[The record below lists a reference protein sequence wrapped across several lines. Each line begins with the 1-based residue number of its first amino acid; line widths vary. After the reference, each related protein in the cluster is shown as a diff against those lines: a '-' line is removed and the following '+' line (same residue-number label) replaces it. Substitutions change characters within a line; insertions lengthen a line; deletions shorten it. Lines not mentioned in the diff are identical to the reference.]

1 MTFYDDEYLEIF
13 GGDELLFDK
22 IATTLQQGLFDPLD
36 KDPCSHV
43 NIEKFPNLEGYCVD
57 CGMNIPDIGEFQRIK
72 ESEITTKQ
80 PEKCPHE
87 NTYEGDNGL
96 HLCKDCNQEIE
107 IFNFEPEWRYYHGS
121 DNRSSKDPARCH
133 RGRAPGKSL
142 SKMFEELK
150 IDVPDAIKAQVESK
164 YNKVVGNNTVR
175 GKGRKSIVAACLFYT
190 YREFGEYRTS
200 DYVRNL
206 FKLTKKNMSDGL
218 SDYYTAFPEARTE
231 HTTPE
236 NLLRWIFTL
245 TGVDQSHYRKVVQI
259 SRYLENSSRLLE
271 RSSPQSV
278 ASAIVYFY
286 LCLFPE
292 HKFELGLTKNK
303 FAEKALLS
311 DITVT
316 KLVREAAVISQ
327 CMVAM

>member
-1 MTFYDDEYLEIF
+1 MDFYDDEYLEIF
-13 GGDELLFDK
+13 GGDETIFDK
-22 IATTLQQGLFDPLD
+22 VTNLIQKDLFEPLE
-36 KDPCSHV
+36 KSPCKHRLL
-43 NIEKFPNLEGYCVD
+43 ERYPNNEGHCID
-57 CGMNIPDIGEFQRIK
+57 CNAKIDDIDEFLRKNKKSKIK
-72 ESEITTKQ
+72 R
-80 PEKCPHE
+80 KCLHE

-96 HLCKDCNQEIE
+96 HLCKDCGEEIE
-107 IFNFEPEWRYYHGS
+107 IFDFQPEWRYYGGF
-121 DNRSSKDPARCH
+121 DNRSTKDPARCH
-133 RGRAPGKSL
+133 RGRPSGKNL
-142 SKMFEELK
+142 TKMFEELK
-150 IDVPDAIKAQVESK
+150 IDIPNAIKAQVESK
-164 YNKVVGNNTVR
+164 YNKVVGKNTVR
-175 GKGRKSIVAACLFYT
+175 GKGRRSIVAACLFYT

-200 DYVRNL
+200 DYIRNL
-206 FKLTKKNMSDGL
+206 FFLTKKNMSDGL
-218 SDYYTAFPEARTE
+218 SDYYAAFPDARTE

-236 NLLRWIFTL
+236 NLIRWIFTL
-245 TGVDQSHYRKVVQI
+245 TGVNQNHYRRVVQI

-316 KLVREAAVISQ
+316 KLVREAADISH
-327 CMVAM
+327 CLVAM

>member
-1 MTFYDDEYLEIF
+1 MDYYDDEYLEIF
-13 GGDELLFDK
+13 GGDEMLFEK
-22 IATTLQQGLFDPLD
+22 ITTNIKKTLFDPLD
-36 KDPCSHV
+36 KTPCSHIK
-43 NIEKFPNLEGYCVD
+43 IEKFPNQEGYCLD
-57 CGMNIPDIGEFQRIK
+57 CGISIQPDIK
-72 ESEITTKQ
+72 
-80 PEKCPHE
+80 KCLHE
-87 NTYEGDNGL
+87 NSYEEDNGL
-96 HLCKDCNQEIE
+96 HICKDCNEEIE
-107 IFNFEPEWRYYHGS
+107 IFSFEPEWRYYQGG
-121 DNRSSKDPARCH
+121 DNGSSKDPARCH
-133 RGRAPGKSL
+133 RGRATGKSL

-150 IDVPDAIKAQVESK
+150 IDILDAIKAQVESK

-190 YREFGEYRTS
+190 YRDFGEYRTS

-218 SDYYTAFPEARTE
+218 SDYYKCFPEARVE

-245 TGVDQSHYRKVVQI
+245 TGVNKSHYRKVVQI

-316 KLVREAAVISQ
+316 KLVREAATISQ
-327 CMVAM
+327 CLVSM

>member
-1 MTFYDDEYLEIF
+1 MNYYDDEYLEIF
-13 GGDELLFDK
+13 GGDEMIFNK
-22 IATTLQQGLFDPLD
+22 ITTTIKKTLFDPLE
-36 KDPCSHV
+36 KNPCNHS
-43 NIEKFPNLEGYCVD
+43 NIDRFPNKEGYCID
-57 CGMNIPDIGEFQRIK
+57 CGSNVPIFVDKSTK
-72 ESEITTKQ
+72 EKQ
-80 PEKCPHE
+80 KCNHE
-87 NTYEGDNGL
+87 NNYEGDNGL
-96 HLCKDCNQEIE
+96 YICKDCNEEIE
-107 IFNFEPEWRYYHGS
+107 IFNFEPEWRYYQGS
-121 DNRSSKDPARCH
+121 DNSSSKDPARCH
-133 RGRAPGKSL
+133 RGRPTGKSL

-150 IDVPDAIKAQVESK
+150 IDILDAIKTQVESK
-164 YNKVVGNNTVR
+164 YNKVVGTNTVR

-190 YREFGEYRTS
+190 YRDFGEYRTS

-218 SDYYTAFPEARTE
+218 SDYYKCFPEARIE

-245 TGVDQSHYRKVVQI
+245 TGLNKSHYRKVVQI

-286 LCLFPE
+286 LCLFPQ

-316 KLVREAAVISQ
+316 KLVREAATISQ
-327 CMVAM
+327 CIVSM